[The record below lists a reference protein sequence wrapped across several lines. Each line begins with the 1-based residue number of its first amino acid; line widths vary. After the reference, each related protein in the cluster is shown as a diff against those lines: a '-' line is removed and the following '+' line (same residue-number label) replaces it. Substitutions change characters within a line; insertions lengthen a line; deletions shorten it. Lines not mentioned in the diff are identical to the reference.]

1 MRSRTGFRGDLFRS
15 LTLSGAAFLA
25 GVAVFALGGP
35 KMAALAQAEDCAG
48 LQSQIA
54 ALDRGAQPNRY
65 AAEIQRRRP
74 EFDRAVAYAR
84 SLGCD
89 RPQIPFFETPV
100 SPRCPG
106 LNAQIQQMQSDLGR
120 FQAAA
125 QSEHSAARAGLIARF
140 NAYCRAPVQA
150 APRPRNFFEQL
161 FGGGFNQTPQSQLPV
176 PGPDSGLE
184 ADQQDEGRP
193 RGGSQAVCVRTCD
206 GGFFPLTISARS
218 ADEDQLKELCQAL
231 CPNTPVSVYTKSPNA
246 AIETA
251 ASLGEGAAYSD
262 LPNALKFRTS
272 FDAACTCKPP
282 DQSWAQALA
291 GAERLLGRERKGD
304 ILVNEQKANELSAP
318 RPSSSGPSAPAASG
332 RGVKPQTR
340 NVPQAKPGS
349 TSETAS
355 APGLNETPEG
365 GGDSADTEGVRRDV
379 RKVGPPL

>member
-1 MRSRTGFRGDLFRS
+1 
-15 LTLSGAAFLA
+15 LTLSSAAVLA
-25 GVAVFALGGP
+25 GFAILTFVWLRSP
-35 KMAALAQAEDCAG
+35 ALAQAEDCAG
-48 LQSQIA
+48 LQAQIA
-54 ALDRGAQPNRY
+54 AFDRGAQPNRY

-74 EFDRAVAYAR
+74 ELDRAVAAAR

-89 RPQIPFFETPV
+89 RPQIPFFETQV

-120 FQAAA
+120 FQGAA
-125 QSEHSAARAGLIARF
+125 QSEHAAARAGLVARF

-150 APRPRNFFEQL
+150 AQPRPRNFFEQL
-161 FGGGFNQTPQSQLPV
+161 FGGGFNQNPQPQLPV
-176 PGPDSGLE
+176 PPPAPGLE
-184 ADQQDEGRP
+184 ADQPEEGKS

-231 CPNTPVSVYTKSPNA
+231 CPNTEVSVYTKSPNA

-251 ASLGEGAAYSD
+251 ASLGEGASYSEM
-262 LPNALKFRTS
+262 PNALKFRTS

-304 ILVNEQKANELSAP
+304 ILVNEEKANELSAAKP
-318 RPSSSGPSAPAASG
+318 PASVLTAPGPAGKAS
-332 RGVKPQTR
+332 KPQTR
-340 NVPQAKPGS
+340 NESPPLKPGLAN
-349 TSETAS
+349 ETAS
-355 APGLNETPEG
+355 APNLDDARTAG
-365 GGDSADTEGVRRDV
+365 GGDSPGPDGLKRNV